1 MHQLKTCPFFFS
13 MNECN
18 LCLFFFFFFL
28 KIILYKNLFRAF
40 NLVLQAH
47 WSTCSCG
54 TGLKCFLIC
63 IFLTSTIGVGFF
75 YMVTTLFSAISSTSI
90 VKWSLVGFFFFFSTN
105 KGIQISST
113 ILFQFVAE
121 IILKLIFLYDLQFF
135 FYLLLKLL
143 ST

>member
-1 MHQLKTCPFFFS
+1 
-13 MNECN
+13 MNVICA
-18 LCLFFFFFFL
+18 FFFFFL

-75 YMVTTLFSAISSTSI
+75 YMITTLISAISSTSI
-90 VKWSLVGFFFFFSTN
+90 VKLSLVVILFFLTN